1 MKYPVLLLII
11 VSTCSINYKYGILTM
26 VMNLSILLVLSTFAL
41 RIFQAMF
48 LDTYKH
54 RFIMSFSRTYYFIT
68 MNWPSLPPIMFLV

>member
-41 RIFQAMF
+41 CIFQAMF

-54 RFIMSFSRTYYFIT
+54 RFTMSFSRTYYFIT
-68 MNWPSLPPIMFLV
+68 MK